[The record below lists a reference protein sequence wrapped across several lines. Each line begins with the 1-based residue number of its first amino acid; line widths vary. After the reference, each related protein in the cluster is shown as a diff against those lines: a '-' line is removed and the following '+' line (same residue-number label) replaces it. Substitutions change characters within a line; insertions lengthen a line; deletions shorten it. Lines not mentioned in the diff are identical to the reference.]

1 MGEAQFEDLLYGVA
15 DGVATITI
23 NRPDRLNA
31 LRGITMAELAAAIE
45 LAGLDRS
52 VGVIVLTSTG
62 ERAFSAGGDVKWEQE
77 GGLADRHMTVNP
89 RGVHEAVRHSGK
101 PVISVVK
108 GYAIGMGNHLAY
120 CCDLTI
126 AADNA
131 VFGQNG
137 PRVASPAE
145 GWIISYAARVVGAKK
160 AREMW
165 MLCRR
170 YSAEEA
176 LEMGLCN
183 VVVPLDRLDAE
194 VAKYCEEI
202 LALSPTCLRI
212 VKASFDS
219 DIDYLRDPAP
229 NHFQMLIA
237 PDYFSTPE
245 SKEGANAFLEKRDPD
260 FMQFRK

>member
-1 MGEAQFEDLLYGVA
+1 MSEEKFEDLLYETK

-45 LAGLDRS
+45 LAGHDKT
-52 VGVIVLTSTG
+52 VGVIVLTGAG
-62 ERAFSAGGDVKWEQE
+62 ERAFSAGGDVKWEKE
-77 GGLADRHMTVNP
+77 GGLAERHMTVNP

-101 PVISVVK
+101 PVICVVK

-120 CCDLTI
+120 CCDMTI

-131 VFGQNG
+131 IFGQNG
-137 PRVASPAE
+137 PRVGSPAE
-145 GWIISYAARVVGAKK
+145 GWIISYATRVVGAKK

-170 YSAEEA
+170 YSAQEA
-176 LEMGLCN
+176 LEMGICN
-183 VVVPLDRLDAE
+183 MVVPLDELDEE
-194 VAKYCEEI
+194 VAKVCQEV
-202 LALSPTCLRI
+202 LSLSPTCLRI

-229 NHFQMLIA
+229 NHFQMMIA
-237 PDYFSTPE
+237 PDYFSTEE
-245 SKEGANAFLEKRDPD
+245 SKEGANAFLEKRKPD
-260 FMQFRK
+260 FMQFRR